1 MTMDAKEIK
10 RVLKEAKEAI
20 KNKDTKT
27 AIKLCKS
34 VLKEDRNN
42 YVALVLFGASLQES
56 DQHEEAPR
64 AYKKASEVSPDQP
77 LAWQGLV
84 SYYEKQKKNVPA
96 ELEADVLNA
105 YAYLL
110 PQENDSTKK
119 LEMAMKL
126 GELAVRL
133 QTSEGCLSLLQRLQS
148 DVQPVNEIRRCLL
161 KALFQIKDIKENDS
175 SVIEKAL
182 EQVILDWRENQ
193 KGNDYDIQEFY
204 RQYLKHLYRSKE
216 FQKLFHQAKFMAET
230 FSKDPY
236 PLEWICKLWV
246 EFVAEGKDIS
256 FIKDTIEKFVST
268 LEIIS
273 PAASSICM
281 AKGAIHFCHSEFLK
295 AREELSKAVLSKQS
309 PWHVYLLLADVE
321 LKFGLPQEALCVL
334 SEAKVKVKQLSTSQE
349 YILKR
354 CEAEALIGTLKPEN
368 LNRAAQLCKE
378 LLSEKNTDVALH
390 LLYARACVQ
399 LKNFEEAQKHMTE
412 IGAANTCAAK
422 VTLLQAQ
429 ILCLSGQSDKAAFVL
444 ESVASDAKD
453 AEIWL
458 ALARLHENSEKQNN
472 VMTDL
477 MEAARCEPFYWETF
491 MLLGNQYKKLSNPA
505 GFDKA
510 RRCYQKALQLNPK
523 SIEVAQYLSD
533 VLLHLHDV
541 RSNIQLLDM
550 MTQTSNAKWIWLRLG
565 LLHSEC
571 GEVEKAINFL
581 CNAVR
586 ADPSDCR
593 IWETLGDAYMLR
605 GSWHAALKSFM
616 KVKQLSPGNIY
627 ASLQIGTVKLRME
640 EFEDALIAFRQLLD
654 LSEDYVPAL
663 QGQGEAAFRWAQVL
677 RQEQRIGCAK
687 DRCQEA
693 IDAFTKVLN
702 KRQDLSCTWK
712 LLGDTCLLAAKLPL
726 FYASFHVTEWIVCPS
741 TNSNR
746 KETSLQ
752 QKMDMF
758 LLAERMYCRAMSI
771 SQDNSLLWHDL
782 ASTNFWHAMAVQKSN
797 KRNELLQ
804 RAMTGARRAVT
815 LSPKNAMH
823 WNLLGVISATDEI
836 KKWALAQH
844 SFIQSILL
852 DNSSPLPWTNLGT
865 LYLIIGDIQLA
876 NKAFSA
882 AQRVDHSY
890 TRCWVG
896 QAMIAEAMDHHET
909 LDLFRHAASLEY
921 HHESCSGYANMVLKT
936 LLSNEKL
943 SKINNGE
950 DVMIIKDIKS
960 MYAIEVAAD
969 CMRWY
974 TERHTSNPCGWNM
987 LGLLLERLKLF
998 QSAQKAFQRGLEE
1011 AILQGSE
1018 SVPMN
1023 AIRCNLGRVLV
1034 NLKDYQQAVCILQA
1048 ITVPSFA
1055 SQSELALA
1063 LFKAEKFEEAYE
1075 AYSSALEWL
1084 APDEETKALILMAM
1098 AAMQY
1103 SFGQLE
1109 DCKTLL
1115 FQSIQ
1120 PKPLSAHPLFALC
1133 AIGLLHQDITM
1144 SKIMLKELGHFKDD
1158 PRYIAHIGLLA
1169 SYTAF
1174 IQGDLTGA
1182 LRALS
1187 KAVHRHPGEGGL
1199 WLALAQVQMHAWPKS
1214 NAAAVRRTAQAAIDL
1229 GRGNMEITKIQS
1241 IISVAHLL
1249 SNDVQS
1255 ASRSSQKALHQ
1266 YPNIAENWATFVA
1279 SVLPLDKSPAQAAKL
1294 RDTISHVRRRLQPT
1308 AGGLK
1313 KWLGNCE
1320 HHLASLATS

>member
-1 MTMDAKEIK
+1 MDGKEIK

-20 KNKDTKT
+20 KSKDTKT

-34 VLKEDRNN
+34 VLKDDRDN

-56 DQHEEAPR
+56 DQHEEAPK

-84 SYYEKQKKNVPA
+84 SYYEKHKKNIKS
-96 ELEADVLNA
+96 EFEGDVLRA

-110 PQENDSTKK
+110 PQEIDGTKK
-119 LEMAMKL
+119 HEMAMKL
-126 GELAVRL
+126 SELAIKL
-133 QTSEGCLSLLQRLQS
+133 QSSEECLSLLPKLQS
-148 DVQPVNEIRRCLL
+148 DMLPVSEIRRCFL
-161 KALFQIKDIKENDS
+161 KALFQMKDLKETDS
-175 SVIEKAL
+175 IVIQKAL
-182 EQVILDWRENQ
+182 EQVVLDWRENP

-204 RQYLKHLYRSKE
+204 RQYLKHLYRSKDYE
-216 FQKLFHQAKFMAET
+216 KLFKEAKLMAET

-246 EFVAEGKDIS
+246 EFVAEGKDIG
-256 FIKDTIEKFVST
+256 FIKDTIEKYVNT
-268 LEIIS
+268 LEIVC
-273 PAASSICM
+273 PAASSVSM
-281 AKGAIHFCHSEFLK
+281 AKGAMHFCRSELVK
-295 AREELSKAVLSKQS
+295 AREELNKALTSGQS

-321 LKFGLPQEALCVL
+321 LKFGLPQEALSLL
-334 SEAKVKVKQLSTSQE
+334 SEAKMRVKQLSTNQE
-349 YILKR
+349 YVLKR
-354 CEAEALIGTLKPEN
+354 CEAETLIGTLQQEN

-378 LLSEKNTDVALH
+378 LLSEKNTDVAVH

-399 LKNFEEAQKHMTE
+399 LKNFEEAQKQFIE
-412 IGAANTCAAK
+412 IGTSKTCSAK
-422 VTLLQAQ
+422 VTLLHAQ

-444 ESVASDAKD
+444 ESIASDAKD

-458 ALARLHENSEKQNN
+458 ALARLHGNSGKQNN
-472 VMTDL
+472 VLTDL

-491 MLLGNQYKKLSNPA
+491 MLLGNQYKKISTPA
-505 GFDKA
+505 SLDKA

-523 SIEVAQYLSD
+523 SLQIAKHLSD
-533 VLLHLHDV
+533 VLLQLHDV
-541 RSNIQLLDM
+541 ESNIQLLDM
-550 MTQTSNAKWIWLRLG
+550 MTQTSNEKWIWLRLG

-586 ADPSDCR
+586 SDPSDCR
-593 IWETLGDAYMLR
+593 IWESLGDAYMLR

-616 KVKQLSPGNIY
+616 KVKQLSPENIY
-627 ASLQIGTVKLRME
+627 AAYQIGTVKLRME
-640 EFEDALIAFRQLLD
+640 EFEDALIAFRQLIE
-654 LSEDYVPAL
+654 LSEDYVPGL

-712 LLGDTCLLAAKLPL
+712 LLGDTCLLGAKLPP
-726 FYASFHVTEWIVCPS
+726 FYASFHVTAWIVCPS
-741 TNSNR
+741 ASSNR
-746 KETSLQ
+746 RETSLQ
-752 QKMDMF
+752 RKMDMF

-771 SQDNSLLWHDL
+771 SQDSSLIWHDL

-804 RAMTGARRAVT
+804 RAMTGARQAVT
-815 LSPKNAMH
+815 LNPKNAMH
-823 WNLLGVISATDEI
+823 WNLLGVVAATEEI
-836 KKWALAQH
+836 KKWAVAQH
-844 SFIQSILL
+844 AFIQSILL
-852 DNSSPLPWTNLGT
+852 DNSSPLAWTNLGT
-865 LYLIIGDIQLA
+865 LYLMIGDIQLA

-896 QAMIAEAMDHHET
+896 QAMIAETMDHHET

-921 HHESCSGYANMVLKT
+921 HHESCSGYAHWVLTT
-936 LLSNEKL
+936 LLNNEKL
-943 SKINNGE
+943 SKIDNGE
-950 DVMIIKDIKS
+950 EIMVIKDMKS
-960 MYAIEVAAD
+960 MYALEVAAD
-969 CMRWY
+969 CMKWY
-974 TERHTSNPCGWNM
+974 TERHASNPCGWNM
-987 LGLLLERLKLF
+987 LGLLLERQRLF
-998 QSAQKAFQRGLEE
+998 QSSQRAFQRGLEE
-1011 AILQGSE
+1011 AILQGSD

-1023 AIRCNLGRVLV
+1023 AIRCNLGRILV
-1034 NLKDYQQAVCILQA
+1034 NLKDYEKAVDILQQV
-1048 ITVPSFA
+1048 TVPSFA
-1055 SQSELALA
+1055 SQSGLALA
-1063 LFKAEKFEEAYE
+1063 LYKAEKFEEAYG

-1120 PKPLSAHPLFALC
+1120 PRPLSAHPLLALC
-1133 AIGLLHQDITM
+1133 AIGLLNQDITM
-1144 SKIMLKELGHFKDD
+1144 SKIMLKELGQFKDD

-1174 IQGDLTGA
+1174 IQNDQTGA

-1187 KAVHRHPGEGGL
+1187 KAIHRHPGEGGL
-1199 WLALAQVQMHAWPKS
+1199 WLALSQVQMHAHP
-1214 NAAAVRRTAQAAIDL
+1214 NCDAAAIRRTAQAAIDL
-1229 GRGNMEITKIQS
+1229 GRGNMDITKIQS

-1249 SNDVQS
+1249 SNDVES
-1255 ASRSSQKALHQ
+1255 ASISSQKALHQ

-1279 SVLPLDKSPAQAAKL
+1279 SVLPKDKSSTQAAKL
-1294 RDTISHVRRRLQPT
+1294 RDTISHVRRRLQPS

-1320 HHLASLATS
+1320 HHLASLSSP